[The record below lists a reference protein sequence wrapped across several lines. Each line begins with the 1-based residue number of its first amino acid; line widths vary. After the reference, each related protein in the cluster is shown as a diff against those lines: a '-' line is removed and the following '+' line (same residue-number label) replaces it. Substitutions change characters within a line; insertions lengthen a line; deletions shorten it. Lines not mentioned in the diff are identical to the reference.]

1 MSDATRV
8 RRMPVAWGDDT
19 PGEFLTQLP
28 DEDGPWRQQVMTAW
42 HFAFAV
48 VIAVVALSLADNDAP
63 AVAYVVLAVYAAAYA
78 LVMVPAMRRPD
89 GRRVYV
95 FLAVSAAAATAI
107 AFLAPVGLLI
117 LYCVFPHV
125 FAVLNRV
132 AAKFAG
138 VLAIA
143 ALAAVGIVVH
153 DGTDAGSVVDAI
165 VTVLV
170 ALLISIGLG
179 FVTSVLIRESE
190 RRGRLIAE
198 LERTRAELAEA
209 HHEAGVL
216 AERQRMAREIHD
228 TLAQGFTSVLML
240 VQAADASLDSD
251 PEGTRR
257 RLDLAARTARENLA
271 EARALV
277 AAQDPVELAGA
288 SLPDALGRVVAGLAE
303 ELDIAAEFRVVGD
316 PRDLPAATQVVVVR
330 AVQECLANVRKH
342 AGATAVDAELTYRET
357 GVRLMVRDDG
367 CGFDTA
373 VADCVNGGNGSGGY
387 GLRGM
392 RARIEQARGTLEIT
406 SAPGAGTTVRVEVP

>member
-1 MSDATRV
+1 
-8 RRMPVAWGDDT
+8 MPAGWGDDP

-48 VIAVVALSLADNDAP
+48 VVAVVALSLADNDAP
-63 AVAYVVLAVYAAAYA
+63 AASYAVLAVYAAAYA

-132 AAKFAG
+132 VLKFAG
-138 VLAIA
+138 VLCIA
-143 ALAAVGIVVH
+143 ALAAVGIIVH
-153 DGTDAGSVVDAI
+153 DGTDAGSVVDAV

-216 AERQRMAREIHD
+216 AERQRLAREIHD
-228 TLAQGFTSVLML
+228 TLAQGFTSLIML
-240 VQAADASLDSD
+240 VQAADASLESD

-277 AAQDPVELAGA
+277 AAQDPAELAGD
-288 SLPDALGRVVAGLAE
+288 SLPDALGRAVAGLAE
-303 ELDIAAEFRVVGD
+303 ELEIAAEFRVAGE
-316 PRDLPAATQVVVVR
+316 PRDLPAATQAVLVR
-330 AVQECLANVRKH
+330 TVQECLANVRKH
-342 AGATAVDAELTYRET
+342 AAATAVEAELTYRQT
-357 GVRLMVRDDG
+357 GVRLTVRDNG

-373 VADCVNGGNGSGGY
+373 APAPGNGTGGY

-392 RARIEQARGTLEIT
+392 RARIEQARGILEIT
-406 SAPGAGTTVRVEVP
+406 SAPGAGTTVRAEIP